1 MNKRDLTKEMARIF
15 LENGWGISFSKG
27 SGTYNDLSG
36 GDLTVTS
43 PDGTVANLCII
54 GRKTSIYPDVEYGVY
69 GEDF

>member
-1 MNKRDLTKEMARIF
+1 MTKQEIIKKMAHTLTYQ
-15 LENGWGISFSKG
+15 GWGVSFSKG

-36 GDLTVTS
+36 GDLTITS

-54 GRKTSIYPDVEYGVY
+54 VRKTSIYPDVEYGVY